1 MSATPPV
8 SDSAPRMLI
17 PDRNCWRVEEADRFR
32 LLVDGDAFFHAVR
45 EAIINARH
53 SLFIIGW
60 DIDSE
65 LRLRPGGAG
74 DGYPESLNA
83 LLHAAAN
90 QNPQLHIYVLSWD
103 FSMLY
108 AMEREWRPVFK
119 LGWKAHRRIIF
130 GMDGRHPLGGAHH
143 QKIIVVDDALA
154 FVGGMDLTRG
164 RWDTSDHIPESPLR
178 QDSHGTQYAP
188 LHDVQAMFDGKAA
201 RAMGELVRERWRRAT
216 GRTISRRRAS
226 PRQPLDPWP
235 DSYPPD
241 IEKVHVGIARTEPAH
256 AGRPGV
262 QELLQFHLDAIAAA
276 RRSIYIESQYFTSNM
291 VGQALIDRLG
301 AGDAPQ
307 TVVVSR
313 KAGSGW
319 LEEANVSVLR
329 ARLHHRMMAA
339 DRDGHYRL
347 FSAELPGA
355 NGQSLNIHSKLT
367 IFDDDLLCVGSA
379 NLSNRSMSLDSECS
393 IILESRGEPRVRQA
407 IARMR
412 NCLLAEHLGCPE
424 ARLAE
429 APPERLLETIDSLR
443 GEGRTLAVLDP
454 TVDASLDASIPPS
467 AQLEPEQPLEP
478 DALVRQFVPVEPAA
492 SKRKRYLAVGGLALF
507 FIALTVIWK
516 WTPLADYLEVNALT
530 RLARG
535 FSNLPSAPLVVMGG
549 YVLAGLFSIPIT
561 ILIVVTGV
569 VFGATMGGLYAL
581 GGTLLSAIVTYWI
594 GRWLG
599 RDTVRKLAGTRINN
613 MSKQIAKRGLVAMII
628 LRLLPVAPFTLVNVI
643 AGASQIKV
651 KDYMLGTLIGM
662 GPGIVITVIFA
673 HNVASAM
680 RDPSPES
687 FAMVAGVAVA
697 LVVVSIVLQRVFMA
711 RDNKGAGKLR
721 AAS

>member
-1 MSATPPV
+1 MSATPPIPDTV
-8 SDSAPRMLI
+8 PRMLI

-53 SLFIIGW
+53 SLFIVGW

-83 LLHAAAN
+83 LLHAAAD

-143 QKIIVVDDALA
+143 QKMIVVDDALA

-164 RWDTSDHIPESPLR
+164 RWDTSDHIPDSPLR

-188 LHDVQAMFDGKAA
+188 LHDMTAMFDGQAA
-201 RAMGELVRERWRRAT
+201 RSMGELVRERWRRAT

-226 PRQPLDPWP
+226 PREPLDPWP

-241 IEKVHVGIARTEPAH
+241 IENVHVGIARTEPAH

-262 QELLQFHLDAIAAA
+262 QELLQFHLDAIAQA
-276 RRSIYIESQYFTSNM
+276 RNTLYIESQYFTSNM

-301 AGDAPQ
+301 AGNAPQ

-319 LEEANVSVLR
+319 LDEANVSVLR
-329 ARLHHRMMAA
+329 ARLHHRMVAA
-339 DRDGHYRL
+339 DRDGRYRL
-347 FSAELPGA
+347 YSAELPDAG
-355 NGQSLNIHSKLT
+355 GKSLNIHSKLT
-367 IFDDDLLCVGSA
+367 IVDDDWLCVGSA

-429 APPERLLETIDSLR
+429 APAGQWIETIESLR
-443 GEGRTLAVLDP
+443 SDGRSLEPLDP
-454 TVDASLDASIPPS
+454 SVDANVDASIPPS

-478 DALVRQFVPVEPAA
+478 DALVSQFVPVAPAV
-492 SKRKRYLAVGGLALF
+492 SRRKRFYAIGGVALF
-507 FIALTVIWK
+507 FIALTVLWK
-516 WTPLADYLEVNALT
+516 LTPLAEYLEVNALT

-535 FSNLPSAPLVVMGG
+535 FSKLPSAPLVVMAG
-549 YVLAGLFSIPIT
+549 YVIAGLFSIPIT
-561 ILIVVTGV
+561 VLIVVTGV
-569 VFGATMGGLYAL
+569 VFGATMGGIYAIC
-581 GGTLLSAIVTYWI
+581 GTLLSAIVTYWI

-599 RDTVRKLAGTRINN
+599 RDTVRRLAGTRINN
-613 MSKQIAKRGLVAMII
+613 MSKQIAKRGLFAMII
-628 LRLLPVAPFTLVNVI
+628 LRMLPVAPFTLVNVI

-651 KDYMLGTLIGM
+651 KDYMLGTLLGM
-662 GPGIVITVIFA
+662 GPGIIITVIFA
-673 HNVASAM
+673 HNLASAM
-680 RDPSPES
+680 RDPSPKS
-687 FAMVAGVAVA
+687 FAMVGAVAVA
-697 LVVVSIVLQRVFMA
+697 LLVVSVVLQRIYVA
-711 RDNKGAGKLR
+711 RDNKSAGKLR